1 MSQKQLEHFNCYHYT
16 NILTS
21 EDIEEI
27 ENDLA
32 NPVTNPIANPVTK
45 EVTKKLSKLTM
56 ENQNNVS

>member
-21 EDIEEI
+21 EDIEKPSI
-27 ENDLA
+27 K
-32 NPVTNPIANPVTK
+32 PITKSSTK